1 MPRKEGK
8 LSNTDELTGEE
19 LDRRAAEL
27 NIEGRS
33 SMSADEKRDAIAAA
47 EADGGGDDA
56 SETESTGDPFR
67 DEQKQ
72 QAAAQNLH
80 ADNAVPEQR
89 PQASQVNDDTDSPL
103 TRRLKEA
110 KHPSI
115 SIDEPMG
122 QEAYDRA
129 KSAAE
134 DAEPGMPEG
143 VHPGSRIEVTGG
155 VFEGEIAAVLRI
167 VSYASVADLVRNAAG
182 RPEQLY
188 NQPQEIEV
196 SLTGGDRDG
205 EKVILNADD
214 DEWVKLNESFAGSR
228 AGRRH

>member
-1 MPRKEGK
+1 

-33 SMSADEKRDAIAAA
+33 SMSADEKREAIAQA
-47 EADGGGDDA
+47 EADGGGSDA
-56 SETESTGDPFR
+56 SEDQQSTGDPFR
-67 DEQKQ
+67 DEQKR
-72 QAAAQNLH
+72 QAAAQNLTQE
-80 ADNAVPEQR
+80 NAVPEQR
-89 PQASQVNDDTDSPL
+89 PQASQVNDDPDSPL
-103 TRRLKEA
+103 TKRLKEA

-129 KSAAE
+129 QAGAE
-134 DAEPGMPEG
+134 SGEEGMREG

-155 VFEGEIAAVLRI
+155 VFEGEIAAVLR
-167 VSYASVADLVRNAAG
+167 VVEHGSVADLVRNAAG

-214 DEWVKLNESFAGSR
+214 DQWVKLNESFAGSR